1 MAPSPVVPEASADVN
16 IDNDNAKQVLV
27 DKIMAAVN
35 EYIAS
40 MPMSFDTKDKD
51 EKIASLEQELT
62 EKNKKLDEI
71 LSLLGKN

>member
-1 MAPSPVVPEASADVN
+1 
-16 IDNDNAKQVLV
+16 
-27 DKIMAAVN
+27 MAAVN

-40 MPMSFDTKDKD
+40 MPKSVDTKDKD
-51 EKIASLEQELT
+51 EKIASLEQELA